1 MNDPDALQ
9 RSLYAKHRG
18 ASRDNRVLH
27 RVRNGTSSSSGDD
40 GMRSSDASTN
50 RVPSSCERTT
60 NSGNTPSTRANA
72 MRTMRRTR
80 TNHRSQDDRH
90 IRVR

>member
-1 MNDPDALQ
+1 MNDQDALL
-9 RSLYAKHRG
+9 RSLYAIHRG

-27 RVRNGTSSSSGDD
+27 RVRNGKSSSSGDD
-40 GMRSSDASTN
+40 DRRSSDANSSH
-50 RVPSSCERTT
+50 VPNSCERTT
-60 NSGNTPSTRANA
+60 NSGNIPSTRANA
-72 MRTMRRTR
+72 KRTMRRTR